1 MKKGLSV
8 IVLTLFILML
18 SACELFEEQSGNV
31 TISFVTNTHTTLH
44 PLTYEKGQTIELPEL
59 HETEDM
65 VFAGWYLDSEKTVP
79 ATNLDNQSEDFTVY
93 AKWDL
98 KQYDI
103 LIDIYKEVSVNR
115 ILMNEIA
122 MFIIN
127 DQGQLHVQKTQDNPL
142 AIESGWQD
150 APVLEPSLSG
160 TDDDNDIILDA
171 WEMNAFLVSPDG
183 SVYAWGDNTY
193 GQLGTDDKVSRGTF
207 VEITDHIPLV
217 IDERVIKMVGN
228 QTTTFALTNQGRVFA
243 WGSNHANMLLDK
255 TLTESVIPKD
265 ITDDICGDTDHFL
278 VDIVV
283 SSDHAIALTAEH
295 QVLVW
300 GFEATGWFGGDDVI
314 VVRDNASNI
323 SENVYRFFDTHVVH
337 MTAERDTIILVS
349 ASDQILIMGT
359 SKMASDHTLLVIEG
373 DEYGFVT
380 NPDASGKPT
389 IIDVQIAGDTAIFQ
403 YSDGTLIGLGDNT
416 TGLIASKKG
425 YDAYVAKAQ
434 MIPTNFA
441 PESLSTSSSEA
452 CAVSLDD
459 GSVWCWGN
467 NTVKSVGRNNE
478 LILSTAYQYV
488 AYDGHETD
496 YDGTPEDPASLRSSA
511 GPIYVLSPPETLV
524 EAPFARP
531 HVLYDVIRFHIG
543 GITADTDLDAVLKA
557 LIANVCT
564 IGDDCDDADPSIH
577 PDAYLISQSSD
588 HTIRWTMEVRIN
600 QLDED

>member
-8 IVLTLFILML
+8 IILTLFILTL
-18 SACELFEEQSGNV
+18 SACELFEEQPGNV
-31 TISFVTNTHTTLH
+31 TISFVTNAHTTLH

-59 HETEDM
+59 HDTEDM

-79 ATNLDNQSEDFTVY
+79 ATNLDNQSDDFTVY
-93 AKWDL
+93 AKWDM

-115 ILMNEIA
+115 VLMNEIA
-122 MFIIN
+122 MFILN

-150 APVLEPSLSG
+150 APVLEPNLSG
-160 TDDDNDIILDA
+160 PDDDNDIILDA

-265 ITDDICGDTDHFL
+265 ITDYICGDTDHFL

-323 SENVYRFFDTHVVH
+323 SENVYRFFDTHVAH

-359 SKMASDHTLLVIEG
+359 SEMASDHTLLVIEG

-380 NPDASGKPT
+380 NPDASGQPT

-434 MIPTNFA
+434 VIPTNFT
-441 PESLSTSSSEA
+441 PES
-452 CAVSLDD
+452 
-459 GSVWCWGN
+459 
-467 NTVKSVGRNNE
+467 
-478 LILSTAYQYV
+478 
-488 AYDGHETD
+488 
-496 YDGTPEDPASLRSSA
+496 
-511 GPIYVLSPPETLV
+511 
-524 EAPFARP
+524 
-531 HVLYDVIRFHIG
+531 
-543 GITADTDLDAVLKA
+543 
-557 LIANVCT
+557 
-564 IGDDCDDADPSIH
+564 
-577 PDAYLISQSSD
+577 
-588 HTIRWTMEVRIN
+588 
-600 QLDED
+600 